1 MRVTTATENRKV
13 KKILK
18 ADALRPK
25 FIRLYSGNGTYGVY
39 IVFANLSEVPLYEG
53 PSAAKAIH
61 FAASAAVN
69 FEIKIQTDFQ
79 TDALLP
85 GELELSYY

>member
-1 MRVTTATENRKV
+1 MACT
-13 KKILK
+13 
-18 ADALRPK
+18 
-25 FIRLYSGNGTYGVY
+25 
-39 IVFANLSEVPLYEG
+39 LSSPISPRFLYEG
-53 PSAAKAIH
+53 PSAVKAIH
-61 FAASAAVN
+61 FAANAAAN

>member
-1 MRVTTATENRKV
+1 MT

-18 ADALRPK
+18 SDALRPK

-39 IVFANLSEVPLYEG
+39 IVFADQSDLPLYEG
-53 PSAAKAIH
+53 PSAVKAIH

>member
-1 MRVTTATENRKV
+1 MTKRIFDK
-13 KKILK
+13 
-18 ADALRPK
+18 DAIRAK

-39 IVFANLSEVPLYEG
+39 IVFADQSEVPLYEG
-53 PSAAKAIH
+53 PTAVKAIH
-61 FAASAAVN
+61 FAANAAAN

-79 TDALLP
+79 TDSLLP